1 MERYLYISY
10 HSDKSL
16 KDCKT
21 YLSLHE
27 VKSERG
33 ITCNEQTLALARVG
47 SWTSPDGS
55 GCYLMDFQSDE
66 GIDFAVVY
74 CGVLWRGDARFASH
88 IMRLIPA
95 ARRHLQIQSLGI

>member
-21 YLSLHE
+21 YLSLDE

-33 ITCNEQTLALARVG
+33 ITCNEQTLSLARVG
-47 SWTSPDGS
+47 SWSSPDGS
-55 GCYLMDFQSDE
+55 GCYLMDFISE
-66 GIDFAVVY
+66 EIDFT
-74 CGVLWRGDARFASH
+74 DTRFASH
-88 IMRLIPA
+88 IMRLIPTA
-95 ARRHLQIQSLGI
+95 WRHLQLQSLGI

>member
-10 HSDKSL
+10 NADKSL
-16 KDCKT
+16 KDCQT
-21 YLSLHE
+21 YHTLHE

-33 ITCNEQTLALARVG
+33 ITCNEQTLTLARVG

-66 GIDFAVVY
+66 GIDFAD
-74 CGVLWRGDARFASH
+74 LRFSSH

-95 ARRHLQIQSLGI
+95 ARRHLLLNELGINV

>member
-16 KDCKT
+16 KDCQT
-21 YLSLHE
+21 YLSLDE
-27 VKSERG
+27 VKLQRG
-33 ITCNEQTLALARVG
+33 ITCNKQTLALARVG
-47 SWTSPDGS
+47 SWSSPDGS

-66 GIDFAVVY
+66 GIDFIDT
-74 CGVLWRGDARFASH
+74 GFSSH

-95 ARRHLQIQSLGI
+95 ARRHLQLQSLGI